1 MIWNQTKVEIAFE
14 IILKSEKEIFC
25 KMLWEQKID
34 LIISKYILKMD
45 GNWAK
50 IGTFVQRL
58 FGVNTYH
65 FKIRLAII
73 MTEARNVRFF
83 HPSYSSMFCRDER
96 RVSDLIVMTLVC
108 YDSHS
113 HLEYDNLHC
122 NIGKNKSLLCI
133 AQDILWY
140 LGNWKLNIHN
150 LALIFLL
157 LLLDDAYWIIH
168 II

>member
-1 MIWNQTKVEIAFE
+1 MEKKAYPYLSNILSEWKQWIFKTNERRKNILADNFKSNKNWNWNCFWNH
-14 IILKSEKEIFC
+14 LKSEKEIFC

-96 RVSDLIVMTLVC
+96 RVSDLIVMTQVS
-108 YDSHS
+108 YDSHNQLFS
-113 HLEYDNLHC
+113 KMHL
-122 NIGKNKSLLCI
+122 
-133 AQDILWY
+133 
-140 LGNWKLNIHN
+140 
-150 LALIFLL
+150 
-157 LLLDDAYWIIH
+157 AYIMFYFPLSREH
-168 II
+168 